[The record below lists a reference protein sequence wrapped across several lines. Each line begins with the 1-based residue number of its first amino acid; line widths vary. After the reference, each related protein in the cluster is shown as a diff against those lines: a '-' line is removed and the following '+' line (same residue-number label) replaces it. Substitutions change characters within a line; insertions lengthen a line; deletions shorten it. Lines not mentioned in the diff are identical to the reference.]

1 MYVTVRDMISGGGG
15 ILPRKFFWSVTW
27 PKKKIAWTLGKVL
40 RPSPM
45 QDPEKCKNL
54 WRCQRVAADTVTTLL
69 PTAAYSH
76 SENSASPHALD
87 NCPYPP
93 TATASID
100 IQWRTS
106 AQGPPE
112 LEASNV
118 FSPSQI
124 VSEFGPGSSLSL
136 LLGSYHSTNIFK
148 TKFPK
153 CIFSCIFNA
162 K

>member
-1 MYVTVRDMISGGGG
+1 MSRCVTWYRGGVILPWTVFLDRDMAQ
-15 ILPRKFFWSVTW
+15 
-27 PKKKIAWTLGKVL
+27 KKMAWTLGKVR

-45 QDPEKCKNL
+45 QDSEKCQNL

-76 SENSASPHALD
+76 SENSASPHTPD

-106 AQGPPE
+106 AQGPPK
-112 LEASNV
+112 A
-118 FSPSQI
+118 SQI
-124 VSEFGPGSSLSL
+124 VSEFGPGSTLSL
-136 LLGSYHSTNIFK
+136 LLGSYHRHKHFQNKIFQM
-148 TKFPK
+148 F
-153 CIFSCIFNA
+153 FMHFLNVFNA